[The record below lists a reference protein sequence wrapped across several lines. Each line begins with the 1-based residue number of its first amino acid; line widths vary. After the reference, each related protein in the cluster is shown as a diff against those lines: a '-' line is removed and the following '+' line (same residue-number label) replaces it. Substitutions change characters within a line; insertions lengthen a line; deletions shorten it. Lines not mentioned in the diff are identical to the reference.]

1 MAATPPV
8 FLHYHMIS
16 YRVTDSS
23 NVKLLLWK
31 LFKSES
37 KTLARIDIILS
48 SDDYLLEL
56 NQAYLQHDYY
66 TDVIT
71 FDYSD
76 QELPAESRPLT
87 GEVYISIDRIKENA
101 AQFKVPV
108 AGELLRVM
116 IHGSLHLCGYND
128 STEAEKAE
136 MTAKEDYYLSLL

>member
-1 MAATPPV
+1 M
-8 FLHYHMIS
+8 
-16 YRVTDSS
+16 
-23 NVKLLLWK
+23 LLWK
-31 LFKSES
+31 LFKTEE
-37 KTLARIDIILS
+37 KKLARIDFILS
-48 SDDYLLEL
+48 TDEYLLEL

-76 QELPAESRPLT
+76 QEVPVENRPLT

-101 AQFKVPV
+101 AEFGVSV
-108 AGELLRVM
+108 AHELLRVM

-128 STEAEKAE
+128 STKAERAE